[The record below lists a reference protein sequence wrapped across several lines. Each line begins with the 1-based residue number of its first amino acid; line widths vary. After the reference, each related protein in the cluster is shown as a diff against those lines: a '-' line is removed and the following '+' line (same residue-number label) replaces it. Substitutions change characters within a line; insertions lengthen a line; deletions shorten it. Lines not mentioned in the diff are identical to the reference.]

1 MGAQEGRARAPGGR
15 EGGGDSARRA
25 RRGVDRGR
33 RGQEGRA
40 VGEVDAVVNTEQVVA
55 AELPRRHEFEAK
67 SSAACDPFGSVG
79 ELVEASTIIISS
91 LIGRQRCWPQSG
103 TPAPPPLV
111 SADGPPQTSTSCSPP
126 TRSAAPGD
134 PRVPKH
140 TPLVPQRARQTST
153 GSRPRPS
160 APSSTSR
167 PRTML
172 SGADV
177 AAHSSRESLWMVIH
191 GKVRPVHPHS
201 PHARLQSES

>member
-111 SADGPPQTSTSCSPP
+111 SAANEHLLLSSHPLSCAKRPPVS
-126 TRSAAPGD
+126 
-134 PRVPKH
+134 KH

-191 GKVRPVHPHS
+191 GKVRPAHPRS